1 MSPVC
6 NENEPV
12 VATGTQEDIDLL
24 IASDEEDTTHL
35 LMLEAKATTGWTNR
49 QTLSKAKRLA
59 AIFGPD
65 GTRFP
70 SVRPHFGLLSPR
82 CPQHLRSEKWPA
94 WMTIND
100 SPVWLKLPIPRGRR
114 HLTRTDGVW
123 SFLRGGNVLS
133 RLHLPLAAT
142 CEARARHVR
151 PARLRLQPPRP
162 GSRPQAGRRLAG
174 VAATRPARPLSP
186 LSGAE
191 RARHRGGRTAARMA
205 RQRVVRC

>member
-1 MSPVC
+1 MPSLLEHIESFNRKERFFLIGEVLGNPIFRSSAGFRKRVGDVFGLDIPVDALVLMDYHLDWIHASLALASGVDESGVH
-6 NENEPV
+6 ENEPV

-24 IASDEEDTTHL
+24 IAFDEEDTTHL

-114 HLTRTDGVW
+114 HLTRTDAYGR
-123 SFLRGGNVLS
+123 SS
-133 RLHLPLAAT
+133 AAGT
-142 CEARARHVR
+142 FF
-151 PARLRLQPPRP
+151 
-162 GSRPQAGRRLAG
+162 
-174 VAATRPARPLSP
+174 
-186 LSGAE
+186 
-191 RARHRGGRTAARMA
+191 
-205 RQRVVRC
+205 RVFTSH